1 VKPGDQTVNL
11 LAQQATTTWKHGD
24 FRMTFAVSSRR
35 QFCGM
40 AGALG
45 IALTVAPS
53 LASAAASTDVLSRRR
68 AWTAP
73 SDNYTRFYELFE
85 SEVVRRGSGIS
96 PLTGPA
102 EPFDFTFE
110 FDGRAYTIEEYQQVT
125 KTYGLIVVKDG
136 QVLHEGYGR
145 GATQESLLWSASMSK
160 SVVSIL
166 AGIAVGQGKIGS
178 VDDQVVQY
186 LPELAGSGY
195 DGATIGNLLHMRSGV
210 DWDDSFFVPGPALDA
225 QAASLI
231 ENRARYADFA
241 LPTHNGYAPGSRLNY
256 NSMDTAVVGWLVER
270 ATGTPLPEFTSRHLW
285 QPLGAEADAYWL
297 TDGPSGV
304 GRAFAA
310 GGYNARLRDYAR
322 IGLMMLNGGIMGD
335 RRILPEGWTRATFT
349 PPEPEQHEG
358 LYQYGYQWWLLD
370 GQPGYSAIGGFGQ
383 YIHVNPE
390 AGLVIAK
397 NSWNPAP
404 SATRGGRVEL
414 IADDD
419 MARAF
424 FAAVADRVA

>member
-1 VKPGDQTVNL
+1 
-11 LAQQATTTWKHGD
+11 
-24 FRMTFAVSSRR
+24 MTFAISSRR
-35 QFCGM
+35 QFCYG

-45 IALTVAPS
+45 LTLTMAPS
-53 LASAAASTDVLSRRR
+53 LVAAAPSADILSRRR

-73 SDNYTRFYELFE
+73 SDGYTPFFELFE
-85 SEVVRRGSGIS
+85 SEPVRSGSRIL
-96 PLTGPA
+96 PLSEAT

-110 FDGRAYTIEEYQQVT
+110 FEGRTYTLEEYQQVT

-145 GATQESLLWSASMSK
+145 GATRESLLWSASMSK
-160 SVVSIL
+160 SIVSIL

-195 DGATIGNLLHMRSGV
+195 AGATIGNLLHMRSGV
-210 DWDDSFFVPGPALDA
+210 EWNDSFFVAGPALDA
-225 QAASLI
+225 QVASLV
-231 ENRARYADFA
+231 ENRARYTDFA
-241 LPTHNGYAPGSRLNY
+241 VPTHNGYPPGSRLNY
-256 NSMDTAVVGWLVER
+256 NSMDTGVVGWLVER
-270 ATGTPLPEFTSRHLW
+270 ASETPLPEFTARHLW

-297 TDGPSGV
+297 TDGPVGI

-322 IGLMMLNGGIMGD
+322 IGLLMLHEGKIGD
-335 RRILPEGWTRATFT
+335 QQILPEGWTRATFT
-349 PPEPEQHEG
+349 APEPEQHEG

-370 GQPGYSAIGGFGQ
+370 GQPAYSAVGGFGQ
-383 YIHVNPE
+383 YIHVNPA

-404 SATRGGRVEL
+404 AATRDGREEL
-414 IADDD
+414 MVDDD
-419 MARAF
+419 MARAC
-424 FAAVADRVA
+424 FAAIAEKVG